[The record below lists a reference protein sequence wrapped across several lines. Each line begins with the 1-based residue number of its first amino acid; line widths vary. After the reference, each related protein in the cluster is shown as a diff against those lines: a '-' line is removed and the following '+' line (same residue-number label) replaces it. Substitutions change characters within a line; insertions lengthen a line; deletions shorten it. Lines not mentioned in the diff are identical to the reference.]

1 MRHDMAPRAIAAI
14 GVIVLLVAACGG
26 TGPATPSPTILGGG
40 GPGATSALSSDTP
53 SGPVAP
59 SEPTSTPGTSTAP
72 PSGNGTR
79 LVVLRGSFS
88 GHSEDP
94 LATADQTVELELHWN
109 AGPDD
114 IHDSKAFRFVSGS
127 FTFSESI
134 DGVCGGSRS
143 EAGPLTP
150 WSDTFLISSDIQDR
164 DQAQV
169 SLTDQRLSSG
179 AVELSLTSSF
189 LVSAPDPEGCADLS
203 RFGVHTCTLKFLQ
216 TAIGELQPDATCSDA
231 SRGVDWTGR
240 LTP

>member
-1 MRHDMAPRAIAAI
+1 MGPRAIVWL
-14 GVIVLLVAACGG
+14 GVMALLITACGSS
-26 TGPATPSPTILGGG
+26 GPATPSPTIAGGG
-40 GPGATSALSSDTP
+40 VPGPSSSSSDDTFSRPPGP
-53 SGPVAP
+53 SDPGSTTGSIAP
-59 SEPTSTPGTSTAP
+59 PTSGGS
-72 PSGNGTR
+72 R
-79 LVVLRGSFS
+79 LVVLHGTFS

-114 IHDSKAFRFVSGS
+114 IHDSKAFRFVSGT
-127 FTFSESI
+127 FTFNESI

-169 SLTDQRLSSG
+169 TLVDQRLSSG

-216 TAIGELQPDATCSDA
+216 TAIGELQPDASCSDT
-231 SRGVDWTGR
+231 SRGVEWTGR
-240 LTP
+240 LAP